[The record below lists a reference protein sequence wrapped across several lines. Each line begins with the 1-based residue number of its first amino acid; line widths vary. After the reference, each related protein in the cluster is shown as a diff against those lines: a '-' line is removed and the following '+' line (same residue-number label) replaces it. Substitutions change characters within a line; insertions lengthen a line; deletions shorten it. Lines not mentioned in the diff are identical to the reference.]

1 MESYFY
7 YMAKKYCNDFD
18 ITILYMNGDRKQINR
33 LRKYVRVVKWDHQK
47 IICEK
52 AFFSYGAGIIDYVDS
67 KENILVLHTD
77 YSGSSRSIKID
88 PRINRYIGVSQIV
101 CDSFKDITG
110 IEAELCY
117 NPIIIDKPK
126 KVLNLI
132 SATRLTKEKGKNRM
146 IKFAEGLD
154 KNNIPYL
161 WTIFTNDTDA
171 IKNDNVIY
179 MKPKMDIINYIANSD
194 YLVQLPDDREG
205 YGYVVAESLSVG
217 TPVIVTDV
225 KAYREIG
232 VKNNE
237 NGFILDLNL
246 EKVNYMEIY
255 KKCLKFEYESKED
268 HYNDILAPGKSD
280 YKYNENKKYTM
291 EAIKKF
297 SLKDFNKI
305 KIIKRKDNNIYND
318 IYGKLF
324 PGDIFECSN
333 KMAEY
338 LTGDNE
344 NNNVVAKFIS

>member
-1 MESYFY
+1 
-7 YMAKKYCNDFD
+7 MAKKYSDDFD
-18 ITILYMNGDRKQINR
+18 ITFLYSNGDRKQVQR
-33 LRKYVRVVKWDHQK
+33 LRKYARTIKWDHQR
-47 IICEK
+47 ITCEK

-67 KENILVLHTD
+67 KENIMVLHTD
-77 YSGSSRSIKID
+77 YSGSSKSIKID
-88 PRINRYIGVSQIV
+88 PRINRYIGVSQVV

-117 NPIIIDKPK
+117 NPIMIDKPR

-154 KNNIPYL
+154 KCGIPYL
-161 WTIFTNDTDA
+161 WTIFTNDTNA

-179 MKPKMDIINYIANSD
+179 MKPKMDITSYIANSD

-205 YGYVVAESLSVG
+205 YGYSVAESLLVG

-232 VKNNE
+232 VVDGE

-255 KKCLKFEYESKED
+255 KKCLKFKYKPKED
-268 HYNDILAPGKSD
+268 HYNDIFAPGKSN
-280 YKYNENKKYTM
+280 YKYDENKKYTM

-297 SLKDFNKI
+297 TLNDFDEI
-305 KIIKRKDNNIYND
+305 KIVKRVSYDE
-318 IYGKLF
+318 YGRLF
-324 PGDIFECSN
+324 PGDIFECSS

-338 LTGDNE
+338 LTGDNKD
-344 NNNVVAKFIS
+344 NKVVAKFLE